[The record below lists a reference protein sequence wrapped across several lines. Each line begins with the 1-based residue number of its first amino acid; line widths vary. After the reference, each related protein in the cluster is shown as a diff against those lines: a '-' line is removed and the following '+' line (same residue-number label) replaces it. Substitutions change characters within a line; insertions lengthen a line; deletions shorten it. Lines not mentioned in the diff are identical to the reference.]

1 MKYPRERPPGVHP
14 ERSKHDGCPDAY
26 VTPEDW
32 RMVRLWSAW
41 RQLGGMPGP
50 GSIEEQEARLVD
62 AFAILDGEQDMI
74 AAFHQEEATRRARS
88 RR

>member
-1 MKYPRERPPGVHP
+1 
-14 ERSKHDGCPDAY
+14 
-26 VTPEDW
+26 
-32 RMVRLWSAW
+32 MVRLWSAW